1 MLIIFLIIIN
11 TFNYSSVRNNL
22 SKVLLTRKKK
32 ARDIAVVGFK
42 NRDVF
47 AYFVGL
53 MNNSSTKVC

>member
-1 MLIIFLIIIN
+1 M
-11 TFNYSSVRNNL
+11 FNYSSVRNNL
-22 SKVLLTRKKK
+22 SKVLLTRKQK

-42 NRDVF
+42 NRYVF